1 MATPLA
7 EKSRIKLL
15 NAYIGDVR
23 AWKGDD
29 PAETLIIAVKNPA
42 QDADDTSFYALPKG
56 ATAVAY
62 LGTTVLG
69 KDGGCQPIVY
79 NDGTVAVLITETP
92 LAGQSGTLADLYLV
106 TLQYKI
112 AGEPAVGGGTIDTTA
127 REAVKKLARDLS
139 AAALLND

>member
-1 MATPLA
+1 MSTPIL

-15 NAYIGDVR
+15 NAFIGDVR

-29 PAETLIIAVKNPA
+29 PAETIIFAVKDPA

-56 ATAVAY
+56 AGVPQY

-79 NDGTVAVLITETP
+79 NDGTIGVLLTETP
-92 LAGQSGTLADLYLV
+92 VAGQSGTFADLYLV
-106 TLQYKI
+106 MLQNKLT
-112 AGEPAVGGGTIDTTA
+112 AEATGTSGEDTWLRA
-127 REAVKKLARDLS
+127 QFKAFMIGLRDL
-139 AAALLND
+139 AAKFAV